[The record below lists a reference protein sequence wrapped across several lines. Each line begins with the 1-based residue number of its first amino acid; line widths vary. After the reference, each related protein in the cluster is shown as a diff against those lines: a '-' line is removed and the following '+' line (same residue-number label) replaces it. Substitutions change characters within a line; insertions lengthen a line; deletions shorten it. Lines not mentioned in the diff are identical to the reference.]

1 MPFLVLLRVILHL
14 TLLSRN
20 EIYVG
25 SFLVV
30 EVGESP
36 VRALAFL
43 VAVRRK
49 VFPMLKTSFL
59 GGFLST

>member
-1 MPFLVLLRVILHL
+1 M
-14 TLLSRN
+14 
-20 EIYVG
+20 G